1 MSSKHR
7 LVGQRQKQRQAEQGG
22 EMKMRQ
28 HVPREAPCIE
38 EHFNVGESI
47 LSPIPSDMMYSVYK
61 QAVKDNQKKWTQ
73 KPSVQRKILT
83 TPGRIVLPPINT
95 NYWRQQGY
103 QSFQSSQNL
112 SCVLLKHERKSLK
125 GHKARTWTTTTTEF
139 RRIILVTLAL
149 LLPAGNLV
157 PLSVNNSMIMP
168 ASPPY

>member
-7 LVGQRQKQRQAEQGG
+7 LAEQRQRQRQVDQGG
-22 EMKMRQ
+22 EKKMRQ
-28 HVPREAPCIE
+28 HVPRAAPCTE
-38 EHFNVGESI
+38 EYCNMGESR
-47 LSPIPSDMMYSVYK
+47 LSPISSDMMYSVYK

-103 QSFQSSQNL
+103 KSFQSSQNL

-125 GHKARTWTTTTTEF
+125 GDKARTWTTTTEF